1 MDIGISTFPTDYSID
16 IAKLAQRAEEY
27 GFESLWVPEHS
38 ILPVNTESPWPG
50 SPDGKIP
57 KVYADIVDPFIA
69 LSRASA
75 VTTKLKLGTGICL
88 VPERNPLL
96 LAKEVAT
103 LDMYSQG
110 RFLFGI
116 GAGWLREETEIM
128 GGDFAHRWSQ
138 TRESILAMKALWTTV
153 GSEYHGKY
161 YDFPPVYSFPRS
173 VQKPHPPVF
182 LGGMAKNVFKR
193 IIDYGDGWMPNRV
206 VPEDVQKGRATLDE
220 LAEAAG
226 RDPKSII
233 VSVFGQQPDADLLK
247 GFEEAGADR
256 VMIRVETANEED
268 TLKNLHSI
276 AETVL
281 N

>member
-138 TRESILAMKALWTTV
+138 TRESILAMKELWTTV

-256 VMIRVETANEED
+256 VMIRIETANEED